1 MNTQLCSFK
10 TCIPVSCSLS
20 TFGNVFGH
28 TTLTFCSMFTFM
40 FLFHVILPFYHR
52 TTENPVSHRYKVVER
67 NTVQSNVETELPWAI
82 SSHGVQQMSLCFPWK
97 FEISLLA
104 KLWVCYGTLG
114 ALAHGLGTVVQA
126 CSLPYLFL
134 FLILMT
140 LLGHTHFN
148 YKSNFRPSHGLIS
161 SFALV
166 DSWPEFKVTLYS
178 PLLIPYTTLDKSL
191 LCVQT

>member
-1 MNTQLCSFK
+1 MYLGTPPLLSVPCLS
-10 TCIPVSCSLS
+10 SC
-20 TFGNVFGH
+20 
-28 TTLTFCSMFTFM
+28 FCSMWY
-40 FLFHVILPFYHR
+40 FLFITA

-67 NTVQSNVETELPWAI
+67 NTVQTNVETELPWAI
-82 SSHGVQQMSLCFPWK
+82 SSHGVQQMSLCFPWI
-97 FEISLLA
+97 FEISLGT
-104 KLWVCYGTLG
+104 LWVCYGTLG
-114 ALAHGLGTVVQA
+114 ALAHSLGTVVQA

-166 DSWPEFKVTLYS
+166 DSWPEFKVTLS
-178 PLLIPYTTLDKSL
+178 GPLLIPYSTLDKSL
-191 LCVQT
+191 LCLQT

>member
-28 TTLTFCSMFTFM
+28 TTLTFCSMFIFM

-114 ALAHGLGTVVQA
+114 ALAHGLGTVWYRPVLYHI
-126 CSLPYLFL
+126 CFFSSSLWHFL
-134 FLILMT
+134 AIPILIT
-140 LLGHTHFN
+140 
-148 YKSNFRPSHGLIS
+148 
-161 SFALV
+161 
-166 DSWPEFKVTLYS
+166 KVTLDPAMASS
-178 PLLIPYTTLDKSL
+178 PLLHL
-191 LCVQT
+191 